1 MPVGTFSPCCST
13 HPRSRPTSG
22 SHELTGW
29 SCCLVRAPT
38 STTWLIFHSCADQF
52 LRARAPRTEETQA
65 DNAMAPVSAS
75 LPAPLTLFVG
85 REAEVAEVAALLA
98 ETRLLTLTGPGGAGK
113 TRLAL
118 RLVASVAGRS
128 PDGVWFVDFSPL
140 SGREFVWDRVA
151 STLGIREPRA
161 GTTWAQSVG
170 RSLARRK
177 FLLVLDNCEHV
188 VESGAAVTAELLAAA
203 PALKIIATSREPLG
217 VEGEVTWVVPPLS
230 EADGVDLFMDRA
242 RQARPQFRIRD
253 MDADSVHTICRRLD
267 GLPLA
272 IELAAARAHALDLT
286 YIAAGL
292 KDHLALLPSGPR
304 TAPQRQSTLAAS
316 FNWSYDLLSDAERA
330 LLRQLSVFAG
340 GFDVEAALAVCPT
353 ASFEHLDEAEEVD
366 LIRTRHRDHYLGVAE
381 SGFYLLGAEKTRWL
395 DRLRGEQ
402 DNLRAAMAWSRDRGD
417 TDALVTMLLT
427 LTQGWGGRARW
438 IEAQM
443 WLDVAVD
450 RAEEVLPS
458 SRARIRLMQCFVP
471 ILAGR
476 GSLSLG
482 NVPALANEALALAR
496 AGEDEV
502 AETFALAMLGFI
514 AALAGGAEAMRPYLN
529 ETLPQFRSSAYI
541 PIGPVMLG
549 FFVVLRWFQSDPEEP
564 RRLAEEA
571 ILMARA
577 SGDRHFLIS
586 GVIIAGLTAL
596 IQGRLADAAQLF
608 DTAVA
613 DSRQDEDA
621 LLWIALLGRAG
632 VATFRGDFAAVQAAV
647 SESQAA
653 TQGTDAAE
661 MSVRMV
667 GPTAR
672 LILGWMELAG
682 GDAARARDAIAPLV
696 DAIRATPMSRYAG
709 VPLVVLADAQL
720 ALDAREDA
728 EASLDEATALARA
741 GALTWVLGRAARIRA
756 ELRVRQG
763 DLQQAESLAHEALT
777 LAREAGDQ
785 LGLVDALELLARLA
799 TEQESAKEAVRLWA
813 AAESLRGELGYARF
827 PIEQGP
833 YEAAVTRAKQALGPD
848 DFAAA
853 WADGATL
860 SPDEAIAYSRRG
872 RGERKRP
879 STGWTSL
886 TPSELEVVRL
896 VGQHLSNPEI
906 AARLFVSRATVKT
919 HLVHIFAKLGVDSRS
934 ELAGEAVKRGLARRP
949 EQSVK
954 TQPKQV

>member
-1 MPVGTFSPCCST
+1 
-13 HPRSRPTSG
+13 
-22 SHELTGW
+22 
-29 SCCLVRAPT
+29 
-38 STTWLIFHSCADQF
+38 
-52 LRARAPRTEETQA
+52 
-65 DNAMAPVSAS
+65 MAPVSAT
-75 LPAPLTLFVG
+75 LPAPLTRFVG

-151 STLGIREPRA
+151 STLGLREPRA

-188 VESGAAVTAELLAAA
+188 VESAAEVTAELLAAA

-230 EADGVDLFMDRA
+230 EADGVDLFIDRA
-242 RQARPQFRIRD
+242 RQARPQFRMRD
-253 MDADSVHTICRRLD
+253 VDAHAVQTICRRLD

-316 FNWSYDLLSDAERA
+316 FNWSYDLLSDAERV

-353 ASFEHLDEAEEVD
+353 ASLELLAALTDRSLIMLEQRSDRAGPRYRMLASVREFAAEHLDEAEEVD

-427 LTQGWGGRARW
+427 LTQAWGGRARW

-482 NVPALANEALALAR
+482 DVPALANEALALAR

-502 AETFALAMLGFI
+502 AETFALAMLGFM

-549 FFVVLRWFQSDPEEP
+549 IFVVLRWFQSDPEEP

-632 VATFRGDFAAVQAAV
+632 VATFRGDFAAVRAAV

-696 DAIRATPMSRYAG
+696 DAIRATPMSRYAA
-709 VPLVVLADAQL
+709 VPLIVLAEAQL
-720 ALDAREDA
+720 ALGAHDDA

-741 GALTWVLGRAARIRA
+741 GALTWVLGRAGVVRAKLRAR
-756 ELRVRQG
+756 EG
-763 DLQQAESLAHEALT
+763 DLHEAESLAHEAVRLGS
-777 LAREAGDQ
+777 ESSDQ
-785 LGLVDALELLARLA
+785 LGLVDGLELLARLA
-799 TEQESAKEAVRLWA
+799 NEQESAKEAVRLWA
-813 AAESLRGELGYARF
+813 AAESLRGELGYTRF
-827 PIEQGP
+827 PVEQGP
-833 YEAAVTRAKQALGPD
+833 YETEVAGAKQALGPD

-934 ELAGEAVKRGLARRP
+934 ELAGEAVKRGTAPQPSR
-949 EQSVK
+949 SVK

>member
-1 MPVGTFSPCCST
+1 MG
-13 HPRSRPTSG
+13 
-22 SHELTGW
+22 
-29 SCCLVRAPT
+29 APT
-38 STTWLIFHSCADQF
+38 STTGLIFQSCADQF

-65 DNAMAPVSAS
+65 DNAMAPVSAT
-75 LPAPLTLFVG
+75 LPAPLTRFVG

-128 PDGVWFVDFSPL
+128 PDGVWFIDFSPL

-151 STLGIREPRA
+151 STLGLREPRA

-188 VESGAAVTAELLAAA
+188 VESAAEVTAELLAAA

-230 EADGVDLFMDRA
+230 EADGVDLFIDRA
-242 RQARPQFRIRD
+242 RQARPQFRMRD
-253 MDADSVHTICRRLD
+253 VDAHAVQTICRRLD

-316 FNWSYDLLSDAERA
+316 FNWSYDLLSDAERV

-353 ASFEHLDEAEEVD
+353 ASLELLAALTDRSLIMLERSDRAGPRYRMLASVREFAAEHLDEAEEVD

-381 SGFYLLGAEKTRWL
+381 SG
-395 DRLRGEQ
+395 
-402 DNLRAAMAWSRDRGD
+402 SRDRGD

-427 LTQGWGGRARW
+427 LTQAWGGRARW

-482 NVPALANEALALAR
+482 DVPALANEALALAR

-502 AETFALAMLGFI
+502 AETFALAMLGFM

-549 FFVVLRWFQSDPEEP
+549 IFVVLRWFQSDPEEP

-632 VATFRGDFAAVQAAV
+632 VATFRGDFAAVRAAV

-696 DAIRATPMSRYAG
+696 DAIRATPMSRYAA
-709 VPLVVLADAQL
+709 VPLVVLAEAQL
-720 ALDAREDA
+720 TLGAHDDA

-741 GALTWVLGRAARIRA
+741 GALTWVLGRAGVVRAKLRAR
-756 ELRVRQG
+756 EG
-763 DLQQAESLAHEALT
+763 DLHEAESLAHEGVRLGS
-777 LAREAGDQ
+777 ESSDQ
-785 LGLVDALELLARLA
+785 LGLVDGLELLARLA
-799 TEQESAKEAVRLWA
+799 NEQESAKEAVRLWA
-813 AAESLRGELGYARF
+813 AAESLRGELGYTRF
-827 PIEQGP
+827 PVEQGP
-833 YEAAVTRAKQALGPD
+833 YETELAGAKQALGPD

-860 SPDEAIAYSRRG
+860 SRVGGGSPGGPAPQQPRDRGAAVRLARHRQDPPGPHLRQARRRLPLRAGRRG
-872 RGERKRP
+872 RQAWDGASAE
-879 STGWTSL
+879 
-886 TPSELEVVRL
+886 
-896 VGQHLSNPEI
+896 PECQDS
-906 AARLFVSRATVKT
+906 AEAGVKP
-919 HLVHIFAKLGVDSRS
+919 H
-934 ELAGEAVKRGLARRP
+934 
-949 EQSVK
+949 
-954 TQPKQV
+954 PK